1 MEIGMPT
8 LDQPLAPENLTQI
21 IEGIER
27 ADKVISAINRATRVG
42 MDMAVQLEEVRGR
55 RSQLMALKNEY
66 FPGQ

>member
-1 MEIGMPT
+1 M
-8 LDQPLAPENLTQI
+8 ENLTQI

-55 RSQLMALKNEY
+55 RKQLMALKNEY

>member
-1 MEIGMPT
+1 MASLE
-8 LDQPLAPENLTQI
+8 QPLSPENLTQI

-42 MDMAVQLEEVRGR
+42 MDMANQLEEARGR
-55 RSQLMALKNEY
+55 RSQLIALKNEY

>member
-1 MEIGMPT
+1 MPT